1 MTSSFLLSDALDLGD
16 LSVFLGRA
24 GRVDDGFVRL
34 IASSGV
40 LAAYVGVLYPGGILD
55 RSPTV
60 LALRTFGLPRR
71 EDFDVVVPIRAMLDR
86 LARASGEV
94 ADRAET
100 DPVELAL
107 PVEAGTATWAG
118 ISPPRSGW
126 RVHDRLA
133 RGVPGEV
140 LERAARDGIDEIARV
155 LPSGTGEQIVGRVRS
170 EVWGRDVED
179 APGLPAG
186 AAFAAYS
193 LGFLG
198 SDEAAL
204 VYENGP
210 WLRLSTSRGHVLV
223 RRAGG
228 TLLG

>member
-1 MTSSFLLSDALDLGD
+1 
-16 LSVFLGRA
+16 
-24 GRVDDGFVRL
+24 
-34 IASSGV
+34 
-40 LAAYVGVLYPGGILD
+40 
-55 RSPTV
+55 
-60 LALRTFGLPRR
+60 
-71 EDFDVVVPIRAMLDR
+71 
-86 LARASGEV
+86 
-94 ADRAET
+94 
-100 DPVELAL
+100 
-107 PVEAGTATWAG
+107 
-118 ISPPRSGW
+118 
-126 RVHDRLA
+126 VHARLA
-133 RGVPGEV
+133 RGVPGAV